1 MAVRYGWITV
11 NPMDQVVKTRALRR
25 QPDPPSSAE
34 AARLVVAAFDQDD
47 EWGVL
52 VWLGMVTGM
61 RAAASSPRCV
71 GGTSTATRNRRTASR
86 IRGRGRRRWHKDTK
100 THKMR
105 RITLDVET
113 IALLAEHRERCA
125 GVLAEGRSELAGDHF
140 VFSADPARQKP
151 RNPDS
156 ISNRYRRMA
165 ENLGID
171 THIHALRHYSATE
184 LLSSDVDLRTVARTA
199 RPRRRPNVDQATYQV
214 QLTAIGESDVRQFVR
229 DFYPHND
236 MSRDMSPKQCLS
248 PACR

>member
-11 NPMDQVVKTRALRR
+11 NPMGQVVKARALRR
-25 QPDPPSSAE
+25 EPDPPSSAE

-113 IALLAEHRERCA
+113 
-125 GVLAEGRSELAGDHF
+125 SELAGDHF
-140 VFSADPARQKP
+140 VFSADPNAAEATQPGQHLQPLPADGGEPGHRYPNP
-151 RNPDS
+151 RVTP
-156 ISNRYRRMA
+156 
-165 ENLGID
+165 LQ
-171 THIHALRHYSATE
+171 RH
-184 LLSSDVDLRTVARTA
+184 RTA
-199 RPRRRPNVDQATYQV
+199 V
-214 QLTAIGESDVRQFVR
+214 L
-229 DFYPHND
+229 
-236 MSRDMSPKQCLS
+236 
-248 PACR
+248 